1 MAARMARTIGPV
13 TATSA
18 NRSYR
23 LDHIEKAVID
33 GLLARMRNPASIS
46 AYIESMQEERRN
58 EAKTRAAAER
68 AVQRAQSSIDN
79 LSRALVHGRIDDGFF
94 DREIV
99 GLRRDLAEAQAKLNM
114 ASAANVVT
122 LHPAAVA
129 QMEQTISLL
138 AKHLPD
144 IDPDRARDMMAAFRG
159 VMIHD
164 RDDGRIDCEVIGRLT
179 SLIASGSDDIFLG
192 GSSGGEGEI

>member
-1 MAARMARTIGPV
+1 
-13 TATSA
+13 
-18 NRSYR
+18 
-23 LDHIEKAVID
+23 
-33 GLLARMRNPASIS
+33 MRNPASIS

-144 IDPDRARDMMAAFRG
+144 IDPDRDRDMMAAFRG